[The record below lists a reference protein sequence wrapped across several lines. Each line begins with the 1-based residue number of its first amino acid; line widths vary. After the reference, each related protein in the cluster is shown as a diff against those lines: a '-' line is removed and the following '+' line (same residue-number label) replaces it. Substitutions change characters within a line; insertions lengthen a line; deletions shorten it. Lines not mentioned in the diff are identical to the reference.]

1 MIRTLTLAALVLA
14 IATPAFAGDF
24 YKSTRRGHGSTSSHL
39 SKQGIVGGRAVTSDY
54 YRPYRH
60 RSYGYEHGRSYRR
73 HRGGDTTVII
83 IERPSGYG
91 RWR

>member
-14 IATPAFAGDF
+14 LATPALAGDF

-39 SKQGIVGGRAVTSDY
+39 SKQGIVGGRSVTSDY

-60 RSYGYEHGRSYRR
+60 GYSYRR
-73 HRGGDTTVII
+73 PHSERIII
-83 IERPSGYG
+83 IERDYG
-91 RWR
+91 GRRWR